1 MTATGC
7 DIRNDVILEQLLEDP
22 APYLFFTGKGGVGK
36 TSLSAAVAVALA
48 DRGLQVLLVST
59 DPASNLSEVLG
70 TDLGSDPRPVTGL
83 ERLWA
88 LDIDPQAAAAS
99 YRERV
104 IGPYRDAL
112 PDSVVAGI
120 EEQLSGACTVE
131 IAAFDEFSGLL
142 SAATGY
148 DHIIFDT
155 APTGHTLRLLSLPGA
170 WTGYIDT
177 NTVGVTC
184 IGPLSGLTGQRSRYG
199 DTYNT
204 LSDPARTTVV
214 LVTRLDAGAVAE
226 AERASAEL
234 ADIGLTK
241 QHLVINGVFE
251 RAIEDPLALGLFT
264 RQHSVLDALPERIA
278 TLPVDMVP
286 LVANPPTS
294 IANLRALL
302 LRSSPL
308 GAPSPLQHTNTP
320 TYTNTQVATRLPAH
334 ARNLAHI
341 VDTIAARGHG
351 LVMTVGKGGVGKT
364 TLAAAIACA
373 LSDRG
378 LPVVLSTTDPAAHLT
393 GVLGNEEL
401 PEGLIVERID
411 PEEVTAA
418 YTAEVLSTA
427 GAGLD
432 AAGRAVLEEDLRS
445 PCTEEI
451 AVFRAFA
458 ATVADAEDRIV
469 VLDTAPSGHT
479 LLLLDAARS
488 FQREVAR
495 QSDEIPADVSSLLD
509 HLANPGFTTILV
521 VTLPEQTPVHEAT
534 ALQDDLRRAGIEPSG
549 WVVNQSLTATT
560 AGSSTAGSSTADAA
574 SSSTGSTDPLLIAL
588 ASHEQRWIDAAASA
602 SSGPLTIVGWAPEP
616 PIGLKRLLALA
627 TEG

>member
-1 MTATGC
+1 MTATGYDVDVRS
-7 DIRNDVILEQLLEDP
+7 DIMLERLLEAP

-48 DRGLQVLLVST
+48 DRGSRVLLVST

-70 TDLGSDPRPVTGL
+70 TDLGPEARPVTGL

-104 IGPYRDAL
+104 VGPYRDAL

-142 SAATGY
+142 SATSGY
-148 DHIIFDT
+148 DHIVFDT

-199 DTYNT
+199 DAYEA

-214 LVTRLDAGAVAE
+214 LVTRLDTAAVTE

-234 ADIGLTK
+234 ADIGLAN

-251 RAIEDPLALGLFT
+251 PANEDPVALSLAA
-264 RQHSVLDALPERIA
+264 RQRSVFDALPERIA
-278 TLPVDMVP
+278 ALPVDMVP

-294 IANLRALL
+294 IASLRALL
-302 LRSSPL
+302 LRSSPFGEGSL
-308 GAPSPLQHTNTP
+308 LQGNNTR
-320 TYTNTQVATRLPAH
+320 VATRFPAH
-334 ARNLAHI
+334 THKLAHI

-373 LSDRG
+373 LSERG

-393 GVLGNEEL
+393 GVLASEEL
-401 PEGLIVERID
+401 PAGLVVERID
-411 PEEVTAA
+411 PEAVTAA

-432 AAGRAVLEEDLRS
+432 AAGRGVLEEDLRS

-451 AVFRAFA
+451 AVFQAFA
-458 ATVADAEDRIV
+458 ATVANAQDRIV

-488 FQREVAR
+488 FKREIAR
-495 QSDEIPADVSSLLD
+495 QSSEVPADVESLLD
-509 HLANPGFTTILV
+509 HLADPDFTTILV
-521 VTLPEQTPVHEAT
+521 VTLPEQTPVHEAA
-534 ALQDDLRRAGIEPSG
+534 ALQEDLRRAGIEPSA
-549 WVVNQSLTATT
+549 WVVNQSMAATG
-560 AGSSTAGSSTADAA
+560 ASSTAS
-574 SSSTGSTDPLLIAL
+574 STDPLLSAL
-588 ASHEQRWIDAAASA
+588 ASHEQRWIDAAASTC
-602 SSGPLTIVGWAPEP
+602 SGLLTIAGWAPEP
-616 PIGLKRLLALA
+616 PIGLERLSALA
-627 TEG
+627 SEG

>member
-1 MTATGC
+1 MTAT
-7 DIRNDVILEQLLEDP
+7 DYDVDVRSNIMLERLLEAP

-36 TSLSAAVAVALA
+36 TSLSAAVAVTLA
-48 DRGLQVLLVST
+48 DRGLRVLLVST

-70 TDLGSDPRPVTGL
+70 TDLDPEARPVAGI

-104 IGPYRDAL
+104 VGPYRNAL
-112 PDSVVAGI
+112 PDTVVAGI

-142 SAATGY
+142 SAASGY
-148 DHIIFDT
+148 DHIVFDT

-177 NTVGVTC
+177 NTVGVSC

-199 DTYNT
+199 DAYDA
-204 LSDPARTTVV
+204 LSDSTRTTVV
-214 LVTRLDAGAVAE
+214 LVTRLDPGAVAE

-234 ADIGLTK
+234 ADIGLTN

-251 RAIEDPLALGLFT
+251 SANEDPVALSLAA
-264 RQHSVLDALPERIA
+264 RQHSVFDSLPERIA
-278 TLPVDMVP
+278 ALPADIVP
-286 LVANPPTS
+286 LVANPPTG
-294 IANLRALL
+294 IASLRALL
-302 LRSSPL
+302 SRSSRL
-308 GAPSPLQHTNTP
+308 GERSPLQGGNMRI
-320 TYTNTQVATRLPAH
+320 ATRFPAH
-334 ARNLAHI
+334 THKLAHI
-341 VDTIAARGHG
+341 VNTIAARGHG

-364 TLAAAIACA
+364 TLAAAIACG
-373 LSDRG
+373 LSERG

-393 GVLGNEEL
+393 GVLGSEEL
-401 PEGLIVERID
+401 PAGLVVERID
-411 PEEVTAA
+411 PEVVTAA

-432 AAGRAVLEEDLRS
+432 DAGRAMLEEDLRS

-458 ATVADAEDRIV
+458 ATVANAEDRIV
-469 VLDTAPSGHT
+469 LLDTAPTGHT
-479 LLLLDAARS
+479 LLLLDAARN

-495 QSDEIPADVSSLLD
+495 QTSEVPADVSSLLD
-509 HLANPGFTTILV
+509 HLTDPDFTTILV
-521 VTLPEQTPVHEAT
+521 VTLPEQTPVHEAA
-534 ALQDDLRRAGIEPSG
+534 ALQEDLRRAGIEPSA
-549 WVVNQSLTATT
+549 WVVNQSL
-560 AGSSTAGSSTADAA
+560 AA
-574 SSSTGSTDPLLIAL
+574 SSSSTDPLLLAL
-588 ASHEQRWIDAAASA
+588 ASHEQQWIDAAATA
-602 SSGPLTIVGWAPEP
+602 SSGWLTIAGWAPEP
-616 PIGLKRLLALA
+616 PIGFERLSALA
-627 TEG
+627 SEG